1 MTNFLDDGRKFDNEE
16 ERFAAFTIAQEAS
29 LLTELEEHLDS
40 RKKFDSLY
48 AVEEKKT
55 LFVFLPFTADKH

>member
-29 LLTELEEHLDS
+29 LLTELEEHLDNPREIILS
-40 RKKFDSLY
+40 RLLGGRDFYSTT
-48 AVEEKKT
+48 T
-55 LFVFLPFTADKH
+55 LG